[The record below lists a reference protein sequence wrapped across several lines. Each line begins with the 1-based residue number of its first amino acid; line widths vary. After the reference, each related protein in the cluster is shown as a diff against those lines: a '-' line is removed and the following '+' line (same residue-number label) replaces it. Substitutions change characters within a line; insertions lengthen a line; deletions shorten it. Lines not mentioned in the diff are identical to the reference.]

1 MPWDEVRRC
10 MQTRVWKR
18 GDAGRGGEESQNEKE
33 KLSGVTLY
41 DYL

>member
-1 MPWDEVRRC
+1 MHAVGRSAEV
-10 MQTRVWKR
+10 QTRVWKR